1 MLTAWSEDSAVV
13 KICSMAAT
21 TCAGDASF
29 NSSSTSATFS
39 SVIGCSGSMSSSVV
53 VDEISVVGVVVC
65 GISVSC
71 VGSDVGTLVSSGRVR
86 GGTEEVRS
94 VVLGRGKEGSVVDVS
109 RIVVDVV
116 VSGSGK
122 TVVVVVDCSGKEV
135 DELLVVV

>member
-1 MLTAWSEDSAVV
+1 M
-13 KICSMAAT
+13 
-21 TCAGDASF
+21 
-29 NSSSTSATFS
+29 
-39 SVIGCSGSMSSSVV
+39 

-65 GISVSC
+65 GISVSG
-71 VGSDVGTLVSSGRVR
+71 VGCDVGVLVSTGRVR
-86 GGTEEVRS
+86 VGTEEVGP

>member
-1 MLTAWSEDSAVV
+1 
-13 KICSMAAT
+13 
-21 TCAGDASF
+21 
-29 NSSSTSATFS
+29 
-39 SVIGCSGSMSSSVV
+39 MSSSVV

-71 VGSDVGTLVSSGRVR
+71 VGSDVGTLVSTGRVR
-86 GGTEEVRS
+86 GGTEEVGP
-94 VVLGRGKEGSVVDVS
+94 VVLGAGKEGSVVDVS